1 MRNNDLMDVLRL
13 SLQMAPNSKQANL
26 RVGACPMMS
35 HRQAKEQP
43 VQERARHRLILTRVQ
58 EMMCR
63 CTTNLCKGRVQ
74 QMVRKRITE
83 SRQTTRRNRRRMYRP
98 TAGCQKEM
106 RCIAHLLL
114 AIRSCRCF
122 TTWAGSSRTTARLT
136 VRSMAC
142 GSTASAA
149 ASSNASASPWDTSR
163 TIMRGYRIHSAEP
176 RHR

>member
-13 SLQMAPNSKQANL
+13 SLRMAPNSKQANL
-26 RVGACPMMS
+26 RVGACPMS

-58 EMMCR
+58 EMTCR
-63 CTTNLCKGRVQ
+63 CTTNLRKRRTHR
-74 QMVRKRITE
+74 MVRKRIPAN
-83 SRQTTRRNRRRMYRP
+83 RPTTRRNRMPMCRS

-114 AIRSCRCF
+114 AIRSCRCC
-122 TTWAGSSRTTARLT
+122 TTWAGYSRTTARLT

-142 GSTASAA
+142 ESTASAA
-149 ASSNASASPWDTSR
+149 ASSSANALPWDTSP
-163 TIMRGYRIHSAEP
+163 TIMRRYRIHSAEP